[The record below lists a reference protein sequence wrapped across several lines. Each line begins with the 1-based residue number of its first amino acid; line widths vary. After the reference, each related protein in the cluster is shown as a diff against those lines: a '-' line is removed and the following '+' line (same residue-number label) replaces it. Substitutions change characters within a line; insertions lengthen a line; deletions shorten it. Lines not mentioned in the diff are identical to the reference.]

1 MKLQLLL
8 LQALGIILCYGHK
21 AEFASKSIYQRVE
34 QLDNIPYGWTRGEKP
49 DPKELIK
56 FHLAINQNNVAH
68 FEKKVID
75 LSTPGHP
82 NYGRHMK
89 RDEVKE
95 LLRPSSGISNQ
106 VVAWLKSGKVLTEN
120 IKSDG
125 NWISFTVP
133 VSQAEQM
140 LRTEFF
146 HFHNLIQNA
155 TVIRTLGYS
164 VPKEIHPHIQL
175 IQPTTRFGPSGPQKS
190 TLLQPKLATLQQLE
204 AECDSIVTPD
214 CLRGLYGLGNTT
226 AKPDWRNRLGISG
239 FLDQYALHKDF
250 EEFLKRYAPNQI
262 SDNFT
267 VISINN
273 GKNDQDSSLDSV
285 EANLDVQYSISLAD
299 QVLATFY
306 TTGGGGPAVAEI
318 DNPDT
323 SSTTN
328 EPYLEQLHY
337 LLSLPD
343 EDLPAVLSTSYGED
357 EQSLPASY
365 VNATC
370 SLFAQLGAR
379 GVSIL
384 VSSGDS
390 GPGGS
395 CLMNGGTNR
404 TRFLPLY
411 PSSCPFVTSVGGTY
425 KTNPE
430 QAIDF
435 SGGGFSEVFPRPS
448 YQEHAVQDYL
458 KQLGS
463 QWKDLYNPDGR
474 AAPDVS
480 AQATNFVVR
489 DHGIWVS
496 VRGTRYVLQSRTE
509 FYRLTVSSASA
520 PVVAGIVSRLNAARL
535 AQGRPRMGFLN
546 PWLYGNGRSG
556 LTDIV
561 HGRSSGCLGY
571 SNGFLTPQVPGAG
584 WNATEGWDAVTG
596 LGTPSFQKLVKLA
609 LDL

>member
-1 MKLQLLL
+1 MSNPGDHSNPGWQWRVWLLLVYLSRDRFTFKASAGHWVWFVSSLPLLFPRVKMKLQLLL
-8 LQALGIILCYGHK
+8 LQVLGLVLCYGHE

-34 QLDNIPYGWTRGEKP
+34 QLDNIPHGWTRRDKP
-49 DPKELIK
+49 GSEELIT
-56 FHLAINQNNVAH
+56 FRLAINQKNAAH

-75 LSTPGHP
+75 ISTPGHP

-95 LLRPSSGISNQ
+95 FLRPSSDISNQ
-106 VVAWLKSGKVLTEN
+106 VVTWLKSSKVLTEN
-120 IKSDG
+120 LKSDG

-140 LRTEFF
+140 LRTQFF
-146 HFHNLIQNA
+146 YFHSLAQN
-155 TVIRTLGYS
+155 TSVIRTLGYS
-164 VPKEIHPHIQL
+164 VPKEIHPYIQL
-175 IQPTTRFGPSGPQKS
+175 IQPTTRFGNSDPQKS
-190 TLLQPKLATLQQLE
+190 TLLQPKLATIQQLE
-204 AECDSIVTPD
+204 AGCDSIVTPD
-214 CLRGLYGLGNTT
+214 CLRDLYGLGNTT
-226 AKPDWRNRLGISG
+226 TKPDWRNRLGISG
-239 FLDQYALHKDF
+239 FLDQYARHNDF
-250 EEFLKRYAPNQI
+250 EEFLSRYAPDQI

-306 TTGGGGPAVAEI
+306 TTGGRGPAVAGI

-323 SSTTN
+323 SKTTN

-343 EDLPAVLSTSYGED
+343 EDLPAILSTSYGED

-379 GVSIL
+379 GVSII

-390 GPGGS
+390 GPGAS
-395 CLMNGGTNR
+395 CLMNDSTNR

-411 PSSCPFVTSVGGTY
+411 PSSCPFVTSVGGTF

-430 QAIDF
+430 RAIEF

-448 YQEHAVQDYL
+448 YQEHVVRDYL
-458 KQLGS
+458 KHLGS

-489 DHGIWVS
+489 DHGTWIS
-496 VRGTRYVLQSRTE
+496 VGGTRYIMSFEL
-509 FYRLTVSSASA
+509 
-520 PVVAGIVSRLNAARL
+520 ARNFI
-535 AQGRPRMGFLN
+535 G
-546 PWLYGNGRSG
+546 
-556 LTDIV
+556 
-561 HGRSSGCLGY
+561 
-571 SNGFLTPQVPGAG
+571 
-584 WNATEGWDAVTG
+584 
-596 LGTPSFQKLVKLA
+596 
-609 LDL
+609 